1 MEIWIGRDG
10 ERHGPYKE
18 ADVRE
23 WLRSGQMSGADLG
36 WYAGLAD
43 WQPLSVLLPDA
54 VAGAPDAT
62 NASVPPVTA
71 PPLPQTTTAALE
83 DYAGFWKR
91 VGAYIIDYIVLL
103 IPGKLIGMTFGGAA
117 ATAALEEA
125 QKTAAG
131 DPQVMFAALDV
142 YVQTA
147 WPALLLSTVFVWL
160 YFALLESS
168 VWQGTVGKL
177 VLGIR
182 VTDLHGERIS
192 VPRALARYV
201 AKFLS
206 VIILGIGFLM
216 VAWTQRK
223 QGLHDMLASTLV
235 LNGRA
240 GQFNNA
246 PANKPGQPNSGSFS
260 A

>member
-23 WLRSGQMSGADLG
+23 WLHSGKMSGSDLG
-36 WYAGLAD
+36 WYEGLAD

-54 VAGAPDAT
+54 VVSASAAT
-62 NASVPPVTA
+62 GTVPPGST
-71 PPLPQTTTAALE
+71 PLPQTTTAALE

-91 VGAYIIDYIVLL
+91 VAAYVIDYIVLL
-103 IPGKLIGMTFGGAA
+103 IPSKLIGSMLGATA
-117 ATAALEEA
+117 ATAAMEEA
-125 QKTAAG
+125 QKNAAG
-131 DPQVMFAALDV
+131 DPQMLLASVEV
-142 YVQTA
+142 YMHSM
-147 WPALLLSTVFVWL
+147 WPALLLTSLVVWL
-160 YFALLESS
+160 YFALMESS
-168 VWQGTVGKL
+168 VWQASIGKL

-182 VTDLHGERIS
+182 VTDLHGDRIS
-192 VPRALARYV
+192 LPRALGRYL

-206 VIILGIGFLM
+206 AIIVCIGFLM
-216 VAWTQRK
+216 VAWTERK
-223 QGLHDMLASTLV
+223 QGLHDMLAGTLV

-240 GQFNNA
+240 SQFNST
-246 PANKPGQPNSGSFS
+246 PADKPGQPNSGSFS